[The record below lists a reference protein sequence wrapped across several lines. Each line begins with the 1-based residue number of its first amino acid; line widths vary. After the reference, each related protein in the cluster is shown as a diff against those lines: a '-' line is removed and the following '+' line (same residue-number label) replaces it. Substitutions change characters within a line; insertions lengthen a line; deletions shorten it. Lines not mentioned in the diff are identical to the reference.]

1 MSTTTKNLLEL
12 YISFLVFKEDNDI
25 KKDLESKTLRE
36 NLIKINYKKLI
47 LKIYK
52 YNSQIAFFQ
61 QKRLTN
67 LITN

>member
-52 YNSQIAFFQ
+52 HNSQIAFFQ

>member
-1 MSTTTKNLLEL
+1 MSTITKNLLEL

-52 YNSQIAFFQ
+52 HNSQIASFQ